1 MHYFRGMTQ
10 SDKII
15 IYSAGL
21 ILALIIVLIVFFIL
35 ANRKKM
41 PVIQKYGAI
50 LAFMIFGAILIK
62 LFPPQSDNPNA
73 YVGILGVGF
82 IALPLFFQVI
92 FHFIYYEKQIKT
104 RLIEGAQELAEKLQL
119 EIYAP
124 QAPSVKM
131 AIHELQFGYK
141 KQLKSG
147 DVIRFYL
154 EHRKLNPRST
164 EDRFYRWFYQYT
176 ATTPQT
182 EEGLFLV
189 SKKEGLQYALE
200 QEGYYKLQENNA
212 LTEHFQV
219 FLRNPTPHFQ
229 RKLTHPDFVKFLLD
243 HEKYL
248 MNPLKY
254 NFDKYQLELAIQHI
268 PNKNPRYGIFQFE
281 KAIQEEREHDAN
293 ELKAHL
299 EFIEFLLHKLNHETN

>member
-1 MHYFRGMTQ
+1 MTQ

-15 IYSAGL
+15 IYGAGL
-21 ILALIIVLIVFFIL
+21 ILALIILLIVFFIL

-62 LFPPQSDNPNA
+62 ISPLESANA
-73 YVGILGVGF
+73 DAYIGILGVGF
-82 IALPLFFQVI
+82 IVLPLLFQLV
-92 FHFIYYEKQIKT
+92 FHFVLYEKQIKT
-104 RLIEGAQELAEKLQL
+104 RLIESAYDLAEKINL

-124 QAPSVKM
+124 LEPNTKM
-131 AIHELQFGYK
+131 ALHELQFGFK
-141 KQLKSG
+141 KQLKQG
-147 DVIRFYL
+147 YEIRFYK
-154 EHRKLNPRST
+154 EHRKLNPKT
-164 EDRFYRWFYQYT
+164 TKDRFYRWFYQYF

-182 EEGLFLV
+182 EEGFFLV
-189 SKKEGLQYALE
+189 SNKEILQYAWE
-200 QEGYYKLQENNA
+200 QEGYQKMHENNA

-219 FLRNPTPHFQ
+219 FLRNPTPHFL
-229 RKLTHPDFVKFLLD
+229 RKLTQPSFVKFLLD

-299 EFIEFLLHKLNHETN
+299 EFIESLLHKLNDETN